1 MTSISINTGSVVT
14 ASSGG
19 QSAGND
25 SSIAG
30 LKQKLAALNK
40 NLREALNESSEA
52 GMQKAKAIQM
62 QIQIAQAKLEQLI
75 QQQAEKASKQ
85 QQKPAENTAAQ
96 QSRHQGQI
104 DVYA

>member
-1 MTSISINTGSVVT
+1 MTSVSINTGSLAT
-14 ASSGG
+14 TSTGG

-62 QIQIAQAKLEQLI
+62 QIQLTQAKLEQLI

-85 QQKPAENTAAQ
+85 QEKPAANTAAVH
-96 QSRHQGQI
+96 SRHQGQI

>member
-1 MTSISINTGSVVT
+1 MTSIAISTGSLAT
-14 ASSGG
+14 ASAGG

-40 NLREALNESSEA
+40 SLREALNESSEA
-52 GMQKAKAIQM
+52 GMQKAKGIQM

-85 QQKPAENTAAQ
+85 QEKPAANTAVM